1 MLILYRKNKQSGM
14 RKEEEADKNKL
25 SVMRNMVR
33 VKRFKHGGIL
43 KRKIHG
49 EV

>member
-1 MLILYRKNKQSGM
+1 MLILYRKNKLRSM
-14 RKEEEADKNKL
+14 KKEEGADKNKL
-25 SVMRNMVR
+25 SGMRNRAR

-49 EV
+49 GV

>member
-1 MLILYRKNKQSGM
+1 MLILYRKNKLRGMKKEEGADEIKLSGM
-14 RKEEEADKNKL
+14 RNRA
-25 SVMRNMVR
+25 R
-33 VKRFKHGGIL
+33 VKRFKHGGIV

>member
-1 MLILYRKNKQSGM
+1 MLILYRKNKLRGMKKEEGADKNKQSGM
-14 RKEEEADKNKL
+14 RNRA
-25 SVMRNMVR
+25 R
-33 VKRFKHGGIL
+33 VKRFKHGGIV

>member
-14 RKEEEADKNKL
+14 RKEEGADKNKL
-25 SVMRNMVR
+25 SGMGNRER
-33 VKRFKHGGIL
+33 VKRYKHGGIL

-49 EV
+49 GV